1 MTVSNN
7 WTAVL
12 RRLGIGFA
20 CAMSSLAGWSQSA
33 GTWQWQAGLTQVR
46 PHVRSDALSAP
57 APAGT
62 TVDVGADTQ
71 PNLQLSYAYT
81 DHLAIAIPL
90 GLGFKHKI
98 YGNGAIA
105 GVGQIGTVNALP
117 VSVFAQYRW
126 GEAHER
132 LRPYAKLGASYVHF
146 HGAAGSAT
154 LNALNPINPVGGS
167 TGLKVD
173 SKLALGTGLGLI
185 IKLDSTWF
193 VDLAYS
199 KSFLKTTTTLST
211 GQSVRT
217 SLDPGSTSIG
227 FGRNF

>member
-1 MTVSNN
+1 MPLTSKPLSKLHL
-7 WTAVL
+7 TL
-12 RRLGIGFA
+12 LA
-20 CAMSSLAGWSQSA
+20 CALSPVAGMAQTA
-33 GTWQWQAGLTQVR
+33 GTWQWQGGLTQVR
-46 PHVRSDALSAP
+46 PHVRSDALTPP

-62 TVDVGADTQ
+62 TVNVGGDTQ
-71 PNLQLSYAYT
+71 PTMQLTYAYT
-81 DHLAIAIPL
+81 DHLALAVPL

-105 GVGQIGTVNALP
+105 GVGQIGSVSALP

-126 GEAHER
+126 GEANER
-132 LRPYAKLGASYVHF
+132 MRPYAKLGASYVHF

-173 SKLALGTGLGLI
+173 SKLAWGSGLGVVM
-185 IKLDSTWF
+185 KLDSTWF
-193 VDLAYS
+193 VDLSYT
-199 KSFLKTTTTLST
+199 KTFLKTTTTLST
-211 GQSVRT
+211 GQSVQT
-217 SLDPGSTSIG
+217 SLDPGATSIG